1 MKRRCGFLK
10 PAPAGETS
18 SPVWLR
24 GKASTSECPKT
35 AITAESLALL
45 EDFFGWKLGGPASLR
60 DLPAKVVDAYS
71 VLENEWLEEKHN
83 AQRSR

>member
-1 MKRRCGFLK
+1 M
-10 PAPAGETS
+10 
-18 SPVWLR
+18 WLR
-24 GKASTSECPKT
+24 RKASTAECPKT

-45 EDFFGWKLGGPASLR
+45 EDFFGWKLGGPMSLR

-83 AQRSR
+83 AERSG

>member
-1 MKRRCGFLK
+1 M
-10 PAPAGETS
+10 
-18 SPVWLR
+18 WLR
-24 GKASTSECPKT
+24 GKASTRECPKT
-35 AITAESLALL
+35 AVDAESLALL
-45 EDFFGWKLGGPASLR
+45 EDFFAWKLGGMANLR